1 MGGRR
6 EVSIDRVIARRVSRW
21 RRHAGRVAAHAVLVA
36 AMVVWALP
44 VAWTA
49 VTSFKPHQAIFAT
62 PPAIVFAPT
71 LEHYSRTLGIRAGR
85 FIESTSGGI
94 GPSIAKSAVVA
105 TWTTVATLVLAIPAG
120 YAFGR
125 LRFRGRKSFAFYT
138 LFTNMAPPIGLL
150 IPYFFVLNR
159 LRLMDTYL
167 GLVTVYL
174 TFSLPFAIWL
184 LITYFEELPREL
196 EEAVAVDGASRFTAF
211 WRIVLPQAGGGV
223 AVTAV
228 FSFINAWNEF
238 LLRSCLPA
246 ETAIRAPDTRL
257 SSGRPCPPFPR
268 SVAACSVGSPERS

>member
-1 MGGRR
+1 
-6 EVSIDRVIARRVSRW
+6 
-21 RRHAGRVAAHAVLVA
+21 
-36 AMVVWALP
+36 
-44 VAWTA
+44 
-49 VTSFKPHQAIFAT
+49 
-62 PPAIVFAPT
+62 
-71 LEHYSRTLGIRAGR
+71 
-85 FIESTSGGI
+85 
-94 GPSIAKSAVVA
+94 
-105 TWTTVATLVLAIPAG
+105 
-120 YAFGR
+120 
-125 LRFRGRKSFAFYT
+125 
-138 LFTNMAPPIGLL
+138 
-150 IPYFFVLNR
+150 
-159 LRLMDTYL
+159 MDIYL